1 MLPELNDEIIKEAIV
16 AYDAMLAEGTLP
28 FEIALALLKAGHTL
42 SRKAWHKEGY
52 DVRLE
57 EDELR
62 LYKPDSPSS
71 PSKSKY
77 VSSAIICE
85 DILADDWYVV

>member
-1 MLPELNDEIIKEAIV
+1 MLPELNDEIIKEAV
-16 AYDAMLAEGTLP
+16 DAYEVMLSEGTLP
-28 FEIALALLKAGHTL
+28 FEIALVLLKAGHTL
-42 SRKAWHKEGY
+42 SRKAWHEEGY

-57 EDELR
+57 EGELR
-62 LYKPDSPSS
+62 LYIPDSPSS

-77 VSSAIICE
+77 VVSAIICD